1 MRGGGGGE
9 GKGAG
14 DAPHA
19 AAAHKVLRVP
29 HCPQLCRSVHMGG
42 YRYDEASACGKPL
55 GIATADAAGLVWT
68 RAFAGCKV
76 TLTCHNATLP
86 DCTGAIS
93 YA

>member
-1 MRGGGGGE
+1 
-9 GKGAG
+9 
-14 DAPHA
+14 
-19 AAAHKVLRVP
+19 
-29 HCPQLCRSVHMGG
+29 MGG